1 MAGERG
7 LRSRTD
13 SSYFRDFQA
22 EVERMPCITGCPV
35 PYPGSASPA
44 VQRVGDVSAYLGVRI
59 YWGLEELPKACWQAS
74 KGSEGYQHD
83 GEAVFL
89 VCLFRRGKNTA
100 ELKKSQEMLLLC
112 GTVIC
117 HGPRGSGPQHCWDES
132 SGQMGTNRTE
142 RAVSSPGLAGERP
155 LVTDTENGEVSRLS
169 FCHFGEVRRKSPPAK
184 CCRY

>member
-1 MAGERG
+1 
-7 LRSRTD
+7 
-13 SSYFRDFQA
+13 
-22 EVERMPCITGCPV
+22 MPCITGCPV

-44 VQRVGDVSAYLGVRI
+44 VQRVGNVSAYLGVRI

-155 LVTDTENGEVSRLS
+155 LVSDTENGEVSPLS